1 MIVEKH
7 ISIEGNHKLS
17 GEITVKG
24 AKNAVLKEMILPI
37 LCEGDY
43 IIKNVPSIADVSYMQ
58 EVLNVLGIKSEFSN
72 NYLSISSPSQIGIEA
87 PYEIVQK
94 MRASIIILGPLL
106 ARQGE
111 ARIAFPG
118 GDQLGPR
125 PVQMHL
131 DALEKMGAKF
141 ELDHGVLIGRTEG
154 LKGVEVNLPYASVGA
169 TENTL
174 LAAVLAE
181 GKTVIENAA
190 REPEIVDIVNMLKK
204 MGANISGEGTSEII
218 IEGVKKL
225 NPTDHEVIGDRVAA
239 GTFLATIFSTKG
251 SGKVNG
257 VNPEHLPMELKKFQ
271 EMGAIVE
278 FEESSI
284 SIEYQDVINSIEIAT
299 LPFPGVATDLQ
310 PIFGSALLMAE
321 GTSILTEN
329 VYDQRF
335 QWIPEVQRMGAN
347 IQTGWQH
354 AMVKGVDNLSG
365 APVQATDIRTG
376 ASLIVAALQADGI
389 SSISGVDHINRGYED
404 IVDSLSLLGSTIEY
418 NDLHG

>member
-1 MIVEKH
+1 MIVEKQ

-72 NYLSISSPSQIGIEA
+72 NNLSISSPSQIGIEA

-106 ARQGE
+106 AREGE

-218 IEGVKKL
+218 IEGVEKL

-284 SIEYQDVINSIEIAT
+284 SIEYRDVINSIEIAT

>member
-72 NYLSISSPSQIGIEA
+72 NNLSISSPSQIGIEA

-106 ARQGE
+106 AREGE

-251 SGKVNG
+251 SGKING

-271 EMGAIVE
+271 EMGAIVK

>member
-43 IIKNVPSIADVSYMQ
+43 VLKNVPLIADVSYMQ

-72 NYLSISSPSQIGIEA
+72 NNLSISSPSQIGIEA

-141 ELDHGVLIGRTEG
+141 ELDHGVLIGRSDG

-376 ASLIVAALQADGI
+376 ASLIVAALQADGV

-418 NDLHG
+418 NDNNG

>member
-72 NYLSISSPSQIGIEA
+72 NNLSISSPSQIGIEA

-106 ARQGE
+106 AREGE

-389 SSISGVDHINRGYED
+389 SYISGVDHINRGYED

>member
-43 IIKNVPSIADVSYMQ
+43 VLNNVPLIADVSYMQ

-72 NYLSISSPSQIGIEA
+72 NNLSISSPSQIGIEA

-106 ARQGE
+106 AREGE

>member
-1 MIVEKH
+1 MIVEKQ

-43 IIKNVPSIADVSYMQ
+43 VLKNVPLIADVSYMQ
-58 EVLNVLGIKSEFSN
+58 EVLDVLGIKSEFSN
-72 NYLSISSPSQIGIEA
+72 NNLSISSPSQIGIEA

-389 SSISGVDHINRGYED
+389 SYISGVDHINRGYED

>member
-58 EVLNVLGIKSEFSN
+58 EVLDVLGIKSEFSN
-72 NYLSISSPSQIGIEA
+72 NNLSISSPSQIGIEA

-106 ARQGE
+106 AREGE

-141 ELDHGVLIGRTEG
+141 ELDHGVLIGRSEG

-376 ASLIVAALQADGI
+376 ASLIVAALQADGV

>member
-1 MIVEKH
+1 MIVEKQ

-43 IIKNVPSIADVSYMQ
+43 VIKNVPLITDVSYMQ

-72 NYLSISSPSQIGIEA
+72 NNLSISSPSQIGIEA

-389 SSISGVDHINRGYED
+389 SSISGVHHINRGYEN

>member
-72 NYLSISSPSQIGIEA
+72 NNLSISSPSQIGIEA

-106 ARQGE
+106 AREGE

-251 SGKVNG
+251 SGKING

>member
-72 NYLSISSPSQIGIEA
+72 NNLSISSPSQIGIEA

-106 ARQGE
+106 AREGE

-376 ASLIVAALQADGI
+376 ASLIVAALQADGV
-389 SSISGVDHINRGYED
+389 SFISGVDHINRGYED

-418 NDLHG
+418 NDING

>member
-43 IIKNVPSIADVSYMQ
+43 TIKNVPSIADVSYMQ

-72 NYLSISSPSQIGIEA
+72 NNLSISSPSQIGIEA

-106 ARQGE
+106 AREGE

-141 ELDHGVLIGRTEG
+141 ELDHGVLIGRSEG

>member
-43 IIKNVPSIADVSYMQ
+43 VIKNVPLIADVSYMQ

-72 NYLSISSPSQIGIEA
+72 NNLSISSPSQIGIEA

-218 IEGVKKL
+218 IEGVNKL

-418 NDLHG
+418 NDING